1 MERPLQEFHQ
11 NLARLLPR
19 DLVSRI
25 DAASDICVLVY
36 FDVFGP
42 ALSGPLVV
50 DELGG
55 SPVTELAQ
63 LQNALGARRKVS
75 R

>member
-1 MERPLQEFHQ
+1 MNNQEPDL
-11 NLARLLPR
+11 NPTPAETDSAARLLPR

-42 ALSGPLVV
+42 ALSGR
-50 DELGG
+50 
-55 SPVTELAQ
+55 S
-63 LQNALGARRKVS
+63 
-75 R
+75 